1 MKLKVMQRQADGI
14 TILDLNGRIV
24 LGKETA
30 LMRDTILDLIGR
42 GKRGIVLNL
51 GNVPYV
57 DSSGISEML
66 SATQAIRREGGDLK
80 LLNLTSRVRDMVE
93 VVRLGTVFE
102 LFDDENAAIKSFTRE
117 QRQEPGPLTRA
128 S

>member
-1 MKLKVMQRQADGI
+1 MKLKVTQRQADGI

-42 GKRGIVLNL
+42 GKKGIVLNL

-57 DSSGISEML
+57 DTSGISEMI
-66 SATQAIRREGGDLK
+66 SAAQAIRREGGDLK
-80 LLNLTSRVRDMVE
+80 LLNLTRRVRDTVE
-93 VVRLGTVFE
+93 VVRLGTIFE
-102 LFDDENAAIKSFTRE
+102 LFDDEDSAIKSFTRE